1 VIADYTFEQ
10 KITDM
15 IFSKQRQ
22 YRKASVLIG
31 CILATVLTSF
41 FQPTDAL
48 TMKDTSTDH
57 GNGQGFAVVELFTS
71 EGCSSCPPADKLIA
85 KVQEENVGKN
95 VYILAFH
102 VDYWDHQGWKDVFGS
117 RDFTKRQYQYANWLK
132 LETVYTPQAVVNG
145 KQEFVGSQETT
156 LNNAIASGLRT
167 SSQASLTI
175 EAKREQ
181 NKITLEYQTKGTGNS
196 ALLQLALVQKVAQTV
211 VKRGENAG
219 RLLPHVQIVRQIQTQ
234 QIGINGAGHAEIM
247 LPGDFDPKGWEVI
260 GFLQNKSNGEILA
273 ATKSKG

>member
-1 VIADYTFEQ
+1 MKTVITTFFVASLF
-10 KITDM
+10 IAAM
-15 IFSKQRQ
+15 I
-22 YRKASVLIG
+22 
-31 CILATVLTSF
+31 LTSF
-41 FQPTDAL
+41 VQADTEPEMKKTNTDN
-48 TMKDTSTDH
+48 TNS
-57 GNGQGFAVVELFTS
+57 QGFAVVELFTS
-71 EGCSSCPPADKLIA
+71 EGCSSCPPADKLLA
-85 KVQEENVGKN
+85 KVQEENAGKP

-145 KQEFVGSQETT
+145 KQEFVGSQEST
-156 LNNAIASGLRT
+156 LHNAIASGLRT
-167 SSQASLTI
+167 SSPASLTI
-175 EAKREQ
+175 EAKQAQ
-181 NKITLEYQTKGTGNS
+181 NKITLDYQTKGTGNS

-234 QIGINGAGHAEIM
+234 QIGTNGAGHAEIV
-247 LPGDFDPKGWEVI
+247 LPGGFDPKGWEVI

-273 ATKSKG
+273 ATKPELKENV